1 MFLGLM
7 MFPLS
12 FEPYIKSSCVV
23 LVTVVTYTQI
33 GIVKISSW
41 YLDLTISSLP
51 YVEVVNNIGVKSTT
65 ILEEN

>member
-12 FEPYIKSSCVV
+12 FEPDIKISCVV

-51 YVEVVNNIGVKSTT
+51 YVEVVNNISVKSTT